1 LSAAATRCPTCGE
14 PVVQPE
20 RKLVTVLFADL
31 SGYTALAEVLDP
43 EDVYGAVRPWITGLR
58 LIVEDHGGTVPQ
70 VMGDGFMA
78 VFGVPAAHEDDA
90 ERAVRAALALVAH
103 AAELDADPSGV
114 RFPGLHIGVNSG
126 EVIVVGSR
134 EASGFAVVGDAVNVS
149 ARLADLATAGR
160 VEVGEATRVLTARAV
175 RYGPRRLLA
184 AKGKRQPIASYE
196 ALAVRPPGPSAR
208 RNPPLNAPFVDRVA
222 ALRRL
227 AAEAHATATAGRTRV
242 RVIIDEPG
250 VGKTRL
256 AEELHQRLPGFI
268 YLYGACHPYGQRL
281 PLAALAQAIGA
292 QIGIVPGA
300 PQADARRRIRRF
312 VRLAPVETARPLL
325 AGQLETVLGVH
336 GGEASEGAT
345 RAARPGGVAV
355 DASAAVRPVLRAV
368 TEGRPAIIVLDDVHW
383 ADPDLIALLE
393 RIQHEPWAEPFLF
406 LALARAE
413 PVEWY
418 RDLPVLRL
426 GGLAL
431 RDARRIVGALAGP
444 GLPRTVME
452 RLIERAAGNPL
463 FLEESAR
470 MLIESGVLARTAR
483 GWQVTDATAIERVP
497 ATLRLL
503 VAARLDNLPPVA
515 KRLLQLASVA
525 GLFTWDD
532 LLERLAATSVETD
545 DGASLRAALR
555 LLEER
560 DLLRRR
566 AVSRIPETVELDFKH
581 VVIRDVAYESLPRGE
596 RARCHRATADWL
608 RERVADGRAV
618 AAIAHGYEQ
627 AWELSRAAAR
637 PDRDPLL
644 AAEAAE
650 YLRRWGDDVFTV
662 QPRLAEALYE
672 RGLRI
677 AVAAPD
683 AIGAEVVAQ
692 LLVGR
697 AESLGELG
705 RQREAIEAAQTAR
718 GLAESS
724 GATETRAF
732 ALLALGR
739 ARSDLGEVQSAR
751 TLVAEAL
758 ELFET
763 SGNALGQ
770 ARGQHR
776 LAEANRFD
784 DFPTQVR
791 CYRRA
796 YALYGRARARPEQA
810 IVAEDLAY
818 LLTLVGGPE
827 FVRWFARA
835 ERLAGTGDERG
846 RAALGRAWA
855 YAAWYRGDLDGAL
868 RAAQEAR
875 PAAASAGDRWIE
887 VDTILIEALVRS
899 VAGTP
904 AEAEVRVHEL
914 VRIARGVGARH
925 LEAVALLAGARPAVR
940 SGRPLQATRRLQA
953 ARRTMREL
961 GVTMELAEVDL
972 AEAAVLLE
980 RGAWDQVADPATAGE
995 RRALANGWQLLVP
1008 LGPLLRGRA
1017 HLGAG
1022 RFKAARRELIRA
1034 RRLAASLE
1042 ASGPLAIAEASLAQV
1057 AQLTRPAMGG
1067 TTTVAS
1073 ADRPGHIML
1082 AAREPAAIGMETDG
1096 LRALQ
1101 RGDSVAAA
1109 ISFGAA
1115 IRLWHELGL
1124 TVWQARAEGFRSTAL
1139 ELAGRTSAARAA
1151 QQRSAAILAAI
1162 GSPAA
1167 RRLHG
1172 APRGGLAVVH
1182 GPGHASANEPKMAQ
1196 P

>member
-1 LSAAATRCPTCGE
+1 M
-14 PVVQPE
+14 QPE

-31 SGYTALAEVLDP
+31 SGYTALAEALDP
-43 EDVYGAVRPWITGLR
+43 EDVYGAVRPWITGFR

-90 ERAVRAALALVAH
+90 ERAVRAALALVTH
-103 AAELDADPSGV
+103 AAELDTASSGV

-149 ARLADLATAGR
+149 ARLADLAAAGR

-196 ALAVRPPGPSAR
+196 ALAVRPPGPSVR
-208 RNPPLNAPFVDRVA
+208 RNPPTSAPFVDRVA

-227 AAEAHATATAGRTRV
+227 AAEAHATAMAGRTRV

-256 AEELHQRLPGFI
+256 AEELRQRLPGFT

-292 QIGIVPGA
+292 QIGIAPGA
-300 PQADARRRIRRF
+300 PQADARRKMRRF
-312 VRLAPVETARPLL
+312 VHLAPVGRARPLL
-325 AGQLETVLGVH
+325 AGQLETVLGVPS
-336 GGEASEGAT
+336 GEASEGST
-345 RAARPGGVAV
+345 RAARPGGAAI
-355 DASAAVRPVLRAV
+355 DAPAAVRPVLRAI
-368 TEGRPAIIVLDDVHW
+368 TQGRPAIIVLDDVHW
-383 ADPDLIALLE
+383 ADPDLFALLE
-393 RIQHEPWAEPFLF
+393 RLQHEPWAEPILF

-418 RDLPVLRL
+418 RELPILHL

-431 RDARRIVGALAGP
+431 RDARRIVAALAGP
-444 GLPRTVME
+444 GLPGTVLE
-452 RLIERAAGNPL
+452 RLVERAAGNPL

-470 MLIESGVLARTAR
+470 MLIESGVLARTAY
-483 GWQVTDATAIERVP
+483 GWRVTDAAAIERVP

-503 VAARLDNLPPVA
+503 VAARLDNLPPAA

-525 GLFTWDD
+525 GLFTWEA
-532 LLERLAATSVETD
+532 LLERLSATSVEVGD
-545 DGASLRAALR
+545 AAALR
-555 LLEER
+555 GALDLLEER

-566 AVSRIPETVELDFKH
+566 AISRIPETVELDFKH

-608 RERVADGRAV
+608 RERVTDGRAV
-618 AAIAHGYEQ
+618 AAIAHGYER
-627 AWELSRAAAR
+627 AWELSRAASR
-637 PDRDPLL
+637 PGQDPAL
-644 AAEAAE
+644 AADAAE
-650 YLRRWGDDVFTV
+650 YLRRWADDVFAV
-662 QPRLAEALYE
+662 QPRLAETLYE

-683 AIGAEVVAQ
+683 AVGAEVVAQ

-697 AESLGELG
+697 AESLSELG
-705 RQREAIEAAQTAR
+705 RQREAIEAAQTGRA
-718 GLAESS
+718 LAESS

-739 ARSDLGEVQSAR
+739 ARSDLGDVHAAR
-751 TLVAEAL
+751 ALVTEAL
-758 ELFET
+758 ELFEA

-818 LLTLVGGPE
+818 LLTLVGGRE
-827 FVRWFARA
+827 FARWFRRA
-835 ERLAGTGDERG
+835 ERLAAGTGDERG
-846 RAALGRAWA
+846 RAAMGRAWA

-868 RAAQEAR
+868 RAAREAR

-887 VDTILIEALVRS
+887 VDTILVEALVRS
-899 VAGTP
+899 VAGPPTE
-904 AEAEVRVHEL
+904 AEAHVREL

-925 LEAVALLAGARPAVR
+925 LEAVALLAGVGPASR
-940 SGRPLQATRRLQA
+940 RGRPRRAWRRLRA
-953 ARRTMREL
+953 ARRTLGEL

-980 RGAWDQVADPATAGE
+980 RGAWERVAEPATAGE
-995 RRALANGWQLLVP
+995 RRALANGWELLAP

-1022 RFKAARRELIRA
+1022 RLTAARRELLRA
-1034 RRLAASLE
+1034 RRSAASLD
-1042 ASGPLAIAEASLAQV
+1042 ASGPLAVAEACLAQV
-1057 AQLTRPAMGG
+1057 AQLRQPAPAARPLIAR
-1067 TTTVAS
+1067 
-1073 ADRPGHIML
+1073 ADRPGRIAL
-1082 AAREPAAIGMETDG
+1082 AAREAAAIDLETDG

-1101 RGDSVAAA
+1101 RGDAAA
-1109 ISFGAA
+1109 AAGAFGGA

-1124 TVWQARAEGFRSTAL
+1124 TVWQARAEGLRSSAL
-1139 ELAGRTSAARAA
+1139 ELAGRASAARAA
-1151 QQRSAAILAAI
+1151 RRRSTAILAAI
-1162 GSPAA
+1162 G
-1167 RRLHG
+1167 
-1172 APRGGLAVVH
+1172 APPTQA
-1182 GPGHASANEPKMAQ
+1182 ASARPRQ
-1196 P
+1196 